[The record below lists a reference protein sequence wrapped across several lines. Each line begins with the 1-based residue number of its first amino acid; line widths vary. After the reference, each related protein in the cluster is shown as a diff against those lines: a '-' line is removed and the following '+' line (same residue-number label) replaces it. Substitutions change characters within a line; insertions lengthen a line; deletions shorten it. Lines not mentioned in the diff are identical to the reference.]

1 METTKASWKYLN
13 MTSIPLIVAF
23 PIQES
28 DGPKS
33 IEVARSWGLALDAP
47 VCLFVNQPS
56 PKLCSLLAESGLKTV
71 DLGLQTHVNR
81 YNPSITPAIPWDPW
95 GFKSGPN
102 RDFFRILDYCSHLGS
117 GWILLAEP
125 DLIPTEYDLKDRVSS
140 LLTGFSEQ
148 WVIGSQNTTLALEKL
163 DRRLHDHINGAAF
176 YNTKSLDFVR
186 FRRSVWIPSLIS
198 LIRNFPFYAYDCVNA
213 TEIWDLLPQRLASEW
228 KIYSERFISVPQM
241 INQSNIWIN
250 ETERDQL
257 VRRLR
262 RNLGI
267 SIHAKVGDEMR
278 AFKNS

>member
-1 METTKASWKYLN
+1 MEATEASWKHLI
-13 MTSIPLIVAF
+13 MASIPLIVAF

-33 IEVARSWGLALDAP
+33 IEIARSWGLALGAP

-56 PKLCSLLAESGLKTV
+56 PKLFSLLTESGLRTV
-71 DLGLQTHVNR
+71 DLGLQKHVNR
-81 YNPSITPAIPWDPW
+81 YNSSFTATIPWDPW

-102 RDFFRILDYCSHLGS
+102 RDFFRILDYCSRLRS
-117 GWILLAEP
+117 GWTLLAEP
-125 DLIPTEYDLKDRVSS
+125 DLIPAEYDLKDRASS
-140 LLTGFSEQ
+140 LLTGFPEQ

-176 YNTKSLDFVR
+176 YNTESLDFAR

-198 LIRNFPFYAYDCVNA
+198 LIRNFPFFAYDCVGA

-228 KIYSERFISVPQM
+228 KFCSKRFISVPQM
-241 INQSNIWIN
+241 INQSNIWI
-250 ETERDQL
+250 TENDRDQL
-257 VRRLR
+257 ILRLR

-267 SIHAKVGDEMR
+267 SLHTKIGDEV
-278 AFKNS
+278 